1 MYLIIDNGNSFLKTS
16 VYDQLGNEIAFYEI
30 KNDAISLSFFQEIF
44 DHHKITKCY
53 IGSVAPNLMNNVI
66 NLIKA
71 ISDCQIIIIKAK
83 DFCDELD
90 LSKFDLNELGVD
102 ILAYSLFLKKTY
114 TKAIGI
120 CFGTA
125 LFAIGVSNSVL
136 HGAIILPQIESGLKQ
151 LEQNTE
157 LIKIDWKEMNNKNA
171 YLDFGYNTPTALIS
185 GINHAY
191 NGIIMSICNYF
202 YQTLKLNTLCITG
215 GNSGKLIFDQ
225 NNVKQTKVYWV
236 KNAVIKGYAFLI
248 FNK

>member
-1 MYLIIDNGNSFLKTS
+1 MYLIIDNGNSFLKAS

-44 DHHKITKCY
+44 NHHKITKCY

-157 LIKIDWKEMNNKNA
+157 LIKID
-171 YLDFGYNTPTALIS
+171 
-185 GINHAY
+185 
-191 NGIIMSICNYF
+191 
-202 YQTLKLNTLCITG
+202 
-215 GNSGKLIFDQ
+215 
-225 NNVKQTKVYWV
+225 
-236 KNAVIKGYAFLI
+236 
-248 FNK
+248 